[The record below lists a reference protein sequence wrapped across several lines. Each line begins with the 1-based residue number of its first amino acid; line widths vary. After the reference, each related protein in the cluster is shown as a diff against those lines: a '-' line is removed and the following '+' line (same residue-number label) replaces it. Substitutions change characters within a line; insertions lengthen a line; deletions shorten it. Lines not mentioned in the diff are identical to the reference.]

1 MTAVML
7 RRGKILL
14 ALSGI
19 AVAVLVAA
27 APAFAMDF
35 TTHGYYRTRFVGLEN
50 LDLQK
55 NNTAIANS
63 NNQNGL
69 IYFTEVRLRV
79 EPSLKLNDFLQIRS
93 QIDILD
99 DVTYGNNVTVQQEIQ
114 SPVIGT
120 ITMPA
125 GAGSNSLT
133 GGAAGANGSINVRR
147 VWMDIV
153 TPIGKFQIG
162 RQPSHWGLGIF
173 QNDGNG
179 VQADFGDTADRI
191 LFLTQFP
198 VGDKGSLTAGALW
211 DIAYEAQRDPRVTGL
226 ATAIRENGQDTNQ
239 YAVIAYYE
247 QPEFSIGTFSGIRR
261 RSGGSG
267 TTTTARDINGTLQ
280 NAGIDGNTF
289 MYFLDGYFRVNLKH
303 HRFQAEYVYLGGKIS
318 TGVAINAIPFSG
330 LAAPGI
336 IQLPADQ
343 SIGVNMAAVEA
354 KGFYDWGGEWEVK
367 GGFAQG
373 DTSPLSNK
381 ITQYGF
387 RPDYQVALLMF
398 DYPLGV
404 SPTLRNATTGAKLTG
419 GVPITGNYINNA
431 IYATAAYMHNID
443 IRSAI
448 PQANYFKAGIRGVTA
463 WADKP
468 PVSLNFAEVLS
479 NANMPT
485 IEGRGKWYG
494 AEVDLLAEARFF
506 DHLWTSFE
514 FGVLIPGS
522 AYNIDV
528 NVTDPGGIIATIPYD
543 KADLGY
549 GGRLTLS
556 LQF

>member
-1 MTAVML
+1 MTATMRL
-7 RRGKILL
+7 GGKL
-14 ALSGI
+14 ALLLLGI
-19 AVAVLVAA
+19 LVAA
-27 APAFAMDF
+27 PAGAMDF
-35 TTHGYYRTRFVGLEN
+35 TSHGYYRTRFVGLDN
-50 LDLQK
+50 LDLQN

-69 IYFTEVRLRV
+69 IYFTEMRLRV
-79 EPSLKLNDFLQIRS
+79 EPTLKLNDFLQIRS

-99 DVTYGNNVTVQQEIQ
+99 DITYGNNTTVQQEIQ

-133 GGAAGANGSINVRR
+133 GGAAGANGSVNVRR
-147 VWMDIV
+147 VWMDLT

-191 LFLTQFP
+191 LFLTQVP
-198 VGDKGSLTAGALW
+198 VSDKGTLTAGALW
-211 DIAYEAQRDPRVTGL
+211 DIAYEAQRDPRIGGL
-226 ATAIRENGQDTNQ
+226 STAIRDNGQDTNQ
-239 YAVIAYYE
+239 YAVILYYE
-247 QPEFSIGTFSGIRR
+247 QPEFSIGTFSGLRR
-261 RSGGSG
+261 RHGGNG
-267 TTTTARDINGTLQ
+267 TTTTAKDIYGTSQ
-280 NAGIDGNTF
+280 PAGIDGNTL
-289 MYFLDGYFRVNLKH
+289 MYFLDAYARVNLTH
-303 HRFQAEYVYLGGKIS
+303 YRFQGEYVYLGGHIS
-318 TGVAINAIPFSG
+318 TGVAINAIPFPG

-336 IQLPADQ
+336 IQLPANQ
-343 SIGVNMAAVEA
+343 SIGVSMGAVEA
-354 KGFYDWGGEWEVK
+354 KGFYDYGGEWEVK

-398 DYPLGV
+398 NYPLGV
-404 SPTLRNATTGAKLTG
+404 SPTLRSGTTNAKLTG
-419 GVPITGNYINNA
+419 GVPITGNFINNA
-431 IYATAAYMHNID
+431 IYATATYMQNFD
-443 IRSAI
+443 IRSVI
-448 PQANYFKAGIRGVTA
+448 PQTNYFKAGIRGVTA
-463 WADKP
+463 WADKA
-468 PVSLNFAEVLS
+468 PVSLNFAEIM
-479 NANMPT
+479 NNPAMPSV
-485 IEGRGKWYG
+485 EGNGKWYG

-506 DHLWTSFE
+506 DHLWTSME
-514 FGVLIPGS
+514 MGVLVPGS
-522 AYNIDV
+522 AYNINV
-528 NVTDPGGIIATIPYD
+528 NVVNPGGIIASIPYD

-556 LQF
+556 LEF

>member
-1 MTAVML
+1 MNRAM
-7 RRGKILL
+7 RFGGKILFIL
-14 ALSGI
+14 LG
-19 AVAVLVAA
+19 VAA
-27 APAFAMDF
+27 ALPAMAMDF
-35 TTHGYYRTRFVGLEN
+35 TSHGYYRTRFVGLYN
-50 LDLQK
+50 LDLQ
-55 NNTAIANS
+55 NNNNAIANT
-63 NNQNGL
+63 NNQNSL
-69 IYFTEVRLRV
+69 IYFTEMRLRV
-79 EPSLKLNDFLQIRS
+79 EPTLKLNDFLQIRS

-99 DVTYGNNVTVQQEIQ
+99 DITYGNNVTVQQEIQ

-147 VWMDIV
+147 VWMDV
-153 TPIGKFQIG
+153 TTPIGKFQIG

-179 VQADFGDTADRI
+179 RQADFGDTADRI

-198 VGDKGSLTAGALW
+198 VTDKGTLTAGALW
-211 DIAYEAQRDPRVTGL
+211 DIAYEAQRDPRVSGL

-239 YAVIAYYE
+239 YAVILYYE
-247 QPEFSIGTFSGIRR
+247 QPEFSIGTFSGLRR
-261 RSGGSG
+261 RHGGSG
-267 TTTTARDINGTLQ
+267 TTTTARDVNGTLQ
-280 NAGIDGNTF
+280 PAGIDGNTL
-289 MYFLDGYFRVNLKH
+289 MYFGDVYARVNLKH
-303 HRFQAEYVYLGGKIS
+303 YRFQGEYVYLGGHIS
-318 TGVAINAIPFSG
+318 TGVAINAIPFQG

-336 IQLPADQ
+336 IQLPANQ
-343 SIGVNMAAVEA
+343 SIGVSMGAIEA

-398 DYPLGV
+398 NYPLGV
-404 SPTLRNATTGAKLTG
+404 SPTLRNAATGAKLTG
-419 GVPITGNYINNA
+419 GMPITGNFINNA
-431 IYATAAYMHNID
+431 MYATTAYMHNID
-443 IRSAI
+443 IRGAI

-463 WADKP
+463 WANKT
-468 PVSLNFAEVLS
+468 PVSLNFAQILN
-479 NANMPT
+479 NANMPS

-494 AEVDLLAEARFF
+494 AEVDLLAEAKFF
-506 DHLWTSFE
+506 DHLWTSLE
-514 FGVLIPGS
+514 MGVLIPGS
-522 AYNIDV
+522 AYNINV
-528 NVTDPGGIIATIPYD
+528 NVVDPGGIVAPIQYD

-556 LQF
+556 MEF

>member
-1 MTAVML
+1 MSPQM
-7 RRGKILL
+7 RCGGKFLLALLGILL
-14 ALSGI
+14 ALP
-19 AVAVLVAA
+19 AA
-27 APAFAMDF
+27 AMDF
-35 TTHGYYRTRFVGLEN
+35 TSHGYYRSRLVGLYN
-50 LDLQK
+50 LDLQ
-55 NNTAIANS
+55 NSNTAIANS

-69 IYFTEVRLRV
+69 IYFNEMRLRV
-79 EPSLKLNDFLQIRS
+79 EPTLKLNDFLQINS

-99 DVTYGNNVTVQQEIQ
+99 NLTYGNNVTVQQEIL

-120 ITMPA
+120 ITLPA
-125 GAGSNSLT
+125 GAGSNSLV
-133 GGAAGANGSINVRR
+133 GGTAGQNGSMNVRR
-147 VWMDIV
+147 VWAGIT

-191 LFLTQFP
+191 LYLTQFP
-198 VGDKGSLTAGALW
+198 VGDKGALTLGALW
-211 DIAYEAQRDPRVTGL
+211 DIAYEAQRDPRIGGL
-226 ATAIRENGQDTNQ
+226 ATAIRDNGQDTNQ
-239 YAVIAYYE
+239 YAIVAYYE
-247 QPEFSIGTFSGIRR
+247 QPEFTLGTFSGLRR
-261 RSGGSG
+261 RSGGTG

-280 NAGIDGNTF
+280 NAGIDGDTL
-289 MYFLDGYFRVNLKH
+289 MYFLDAYARVNLKH
-303 HRFQAEYVYLGGKIS
+303 HRFQFEYVYLGGKIS
-318 TGVAINAIPFSG
+318 TGVAIDAIPFPG

-336 IQLPADQ
+336 IQLPAKQ
-343 SIGVNMAAVEA
+343 SLAVNMAAVEA
-354 KGFYDWGGEWEVK
+354 RGFYDWGGEWEVK

-373 DTSPLSNK
+373 DKSPLSSK

-419 GVPITGNYINNA
+419 GVPITGNFINNA
-431 IYATAAYMHNID
+431 IYAAATYMHNLD
-443 IRSAI
+443 VRNAI
-448 PQANYFKAGIRGVTA
+448 PQANYLKVGIRGVTA
-463 WADKP
+463 WADQA
-468 PVSLNFAEVLS
+468 PVSLNFAEILS

-485 IEGRGKWYG
+485 VEGRGKWYG
-494 AEVDLLAEARFF
+494 AEVDLLAEAKFF
-506 DHLWTSFE
+506 DHLWMSLE
-514 FGVLIPGS
+514 GGVLIPGS
-522 AYNIDV
+522 AYNINV

-549 GGRLTLS
+549 GGRLTMS